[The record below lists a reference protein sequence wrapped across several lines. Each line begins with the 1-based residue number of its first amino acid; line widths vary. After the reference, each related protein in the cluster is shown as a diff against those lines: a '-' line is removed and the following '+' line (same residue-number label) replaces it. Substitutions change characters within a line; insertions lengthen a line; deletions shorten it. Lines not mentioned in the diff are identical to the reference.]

1 MKQRKSF
8 TLIELLV
15 VIAIIAILAGMLLPA
30 LGKVKETGKTTTCM
44 NNLKQYGLIFAQF
57 TMDNQDRLLPAQ
69 LPSES
74 KYWNRND
81 LPNGS
86 GCWPQALVANNYVP
100 SESIPDGLKVY
111 PLPCPNKMP
120 ASILKYCY
128 GLNAYSGISVQN
140 GTLKNDY
147 PTTWQHA
154 VKIKQPSQT
163 LMCGDA
169 QGDYPFLCHKK
180 APQWSLGFIHNG
192 KTTANGLF
200 ADGHV
205 SGKKRVDWK
214 WWFLNSTDTPN
225 GEGDPFYYL
234 FDKN

>member
-8 TLIELLV
+8 TLIELLI

-69 LPSES
+69 LPSDS
-74 KYWNRND
+74 KYWNMN
-81 LPNGS
+81 PIPSGS
-86 GCWPQALVANNYVP
+86 GYWIQAMVLNKYVP

-111 PLPCPNKMP
+111 PLPCPNKKSV
-120 ASILKYCY
+120 ASILHCY
-128 GLNAYSGISVQN
+128 GLNAYSGVCSVN
-140 GTLKNDY
+140 SDLKNDY
-147 PTTWQHA
+147 PTSWQRA

-169 QGDYPFLCHKK
+169 QGYYPVLCHKK
-180 APQWSLGFIHNG
+180 RPSWSLGFFHNG
-192 KTTANGLF
+192 NSTANGLF

-214 WWFLNSTDTPN
+214 WWFLNSTATPN